1 MPIYD
6 WCQTKEEEDDMQPE
20 VHGFFHADTNTISYV
35 VKDPG
40 SNACAV
46 IDSVL
51 DYDPASG
58 RTSTVFADQI
68 VDYVKSRKLKVEW
81 ILETHAHAD
90 HLSAAP
96 YIKQRLGGKTAIG
109 SNITTVQNVFGKVFN
124 AGPEFRSDGSQF
136 DALLSDGD
144 EVLVG
149 GLRGRVMYTPG
160 HTPACITYVFGD
172 AAFIGDTLFMPD
184 YGTSRCDFP
193 GGDAHQLYK
202 SVQKIL
208 SLPPQTRLF
217 LCHDYLPPGRTEYRW
232 ETTVAE
238 QKAHNVQIHEGVS
251 EDQFVTLRK
260 ARDATLKM
268 PVLILPSVQVNIRA
282 GELPPAEDN
291 GINYLK
297 IPVNVL

>member
-1 MPIYD
+1 
-6 WCQTKEEEDDMQPE
+6 MQPE
-20 VHGFFHADTNTISYV
+20 VQGFFHADTNTISYV

-58 RTSTVFADQI
+58 RTSTIFAGQI
-68 VDYVKSRKLKVEW
+68 VDFVESRKLKAEW

-109 SNITTVQNVFGKVFN
+109 ANITTVQNVFGKVFN
-124 AGPEFRSDGSQF
+124 AGPEFRRDGSQF
-136 DALLSDGD
+136 DVLLSDGD
-144 EVLVG
+144 EVLIG
-149 GLRGRVMYTPG
+149 GLRGRVIYTPG

-184 YGTSRCDFP
+184 YGTARCDFP

-238 QKAHNVQIHEGVS
+238 QKAHNVQIHEGIS

-260 ARDATLKM
+260 ARDAALKM
-268 PVLILPSVQVNIRA
+268 PMLILPSVQVNIRA